1 MTTLVV
7 CLDRTDDVGRK
18 TGLRSP
24 IVGWEAVR
32 ALVTDIGLADPE
44 DSGVNSLLE
53 TLRVA
58 QDLRDENEDT
68 VVAVVSGDRE
78 SMVSADRAVAR
89 QLDELIAEH
98 DPDSAVVV
106 IDSAEDERLVPI
118 VESRVQVD
126 SVDRVVVRQAR
137 DIESTYYLLKQF
149 LADEELRQTIL
160 VPLGLTLLVFP
171 MLATVVGPA
180 EGAAAITTVIGL
192 FLLYKGFNVDEIV
205 TGVAH
210 QAREALYSGQ
220 VSVVTYVVA
229 AGLTLVGLFA
239 GALGVSSLE
248 DPQSVLVPTMQFLF
262 DSVPWLAMA
271 GITASAGRLL
281 DEVISEEPVRRSYLN
296 LPFILLAVALVLR
309 GFSAYFLEQQ
319 AVIGS
324 LEVPSAAYGPLAI
337 EGFALAVEERL
348 VLYVA
353 TAIAVSLVGARVAS
367 SLSGTDDLEL
377 SEESGSNAEAEA
389 DVESGLTDG
398 GPEPA
403 GPNADGGVETVRG
416 GSSGAGAGSG
426 AGADTETEPEA
437 DGRPDPRPE
446 TETETEPSR
455 SDSNADAEPDSSAQG
470 DETDPEGERE
480 SEGDDSR

>member
-58 QDLRDENEDT
+58 QDLRDDGEDT

-89 QLDELIAEH
+89 QLDDLIADH

-149 LADEELRQTIL
+149 LADEELRQTVL

-171 MLATVVGPA
+171 ILAMQLGAA

-192 FLLYKGFNVDEIV
+192 FLLYKGLNVDEMMSGV
-205 TGVAH
+205 TH

-229 AGLTLVGLFA
+229 AGLTLVGVFA

-248 DPQSVLVPTMQFLF
+248 DTQTVLVPTMQFVF
-262 DSVPWLAMA
+262 DSVPWFAMA

-281 DEVISEEPVRRSYLN
+281 DEAISEDPVRQSYLN

-319 AVIGS
+319 GVIS
-324 LEVPSAAYGPLAI
+324 PLAVPTSEFGRLSI
-337 EGFALAVEERL
+337 EGFTLAAGERL
-348 VLYVA
+348 ALFVA
-353 TAIAVSLVGARVAS
+353 TAIAVSLVGARAAV

-377 SEESGSNAEAEA
+377 VEEEPNAESGSGTE
-389 DVESGLTDG
+389 LTDG
-398 GPEPA
+398 GPGPVE
-403 GPNADGGVETVRG
+403 PNATGASDVETVRG
-416 GSSGAGAGSG
+416 PGAGERRERESE
-426 AGADTETEPEA
+426 TEPQGEPEA
-437 DGRPDPRPE
+437 DRETKPHVNDDVTEDEDGDATAASSTDPDP
-446 TETETEPSR
+446 
-455 SDSNADAEPDSSAQG
+455 G
-470 DETDPEGERE
+470 DERDDDTDRDG
-480 SEGDDSR
+480 GDRNTT

>member
-58 QDLRDENEDT
+58 QDLRDDDEKA

-98 DPDSAVVV
+98 EPESAVVV

-118 VESRVQVD
+118 VESRVRVD

-149 LADEELRQTIL
+149 LADEELRQTVL

-171 MLATVVGPA
+171 MLAMRIGAA
-180 EGAAAITTVIGL
+180 EGAAAITSVIGL
-192 FLLYKGFNVDEIV
+192 FLLYKGFNIDEIM

-210 QAREALYSGQ
+210 QVRESLYSGQ

-229 AGLTLVGLFA
+229 AGLTFVGLFA

-248 DPQSVLVPTMQFLF
+248 DTPGIVVPVVQFAF
-262 DSVPWLAMA
+262 DSVPWLTVAA
-271 GITASAGRLL
+271 LTASVGRLL
-281 DEVISEEPVRRSYLN
+281 DEAISEEPIRSSFLN
-296 LPFILLAVALVLR
+296 LPPVVLAVGLVVR
-309 GFSAYFLEQQ
+309 GFSSYFLEQQ
-319 AVIGS
+319 GFVDPVV
-324 LEVPSAAYGPLAI
+324 VPAI
-337 EGFALAVEERL
+337 QWGDRALDSFLVTAGERL
-348 VLYVA
+348 ALYVV
-353 TAIAVSLVGARVAS
+353 TAIVVSIVGARLAMYV
-367 SLSGTDDLEL
+367 SGRGEDAESTDRRG
-377 SEESGSNAEAEA
+377 SESE
-389 DVESGLTDG
+389 VTDG
-398 GPEPA
+398 GPV
-403 GPNADGGVETVRG
+403 GVD
-416 GSSGAGAGSG
+416 SSTAPGTDAAPELDSG
-426 AGADTETEPEA
+426 DRESDT
-437 DGRPDPRPE
+437 
-446 TETETEPSR
+446 
-455 SDSNADAEPDSSAQG
+455 DAEF
-470 DETDPEGERE
+470 
-480 SEGDDSR
+480 